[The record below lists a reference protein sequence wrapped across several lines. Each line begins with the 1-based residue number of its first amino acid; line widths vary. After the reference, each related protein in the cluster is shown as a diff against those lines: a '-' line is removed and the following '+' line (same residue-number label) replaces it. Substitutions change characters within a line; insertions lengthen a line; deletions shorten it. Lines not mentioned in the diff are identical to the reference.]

1 MRAPLAILL
10 FLTTPLIAQV
20 RENVTVNLVEV
31 PVTVIDR
38 AGNPVRGLTAANFEL
53 LDEGK
58 ARPIATFDAIDFTQ
72 PQSAQ
77 TMSPLNPVARRNFM
91 LVFDLAFSS
100 PKSLLKA
107 QEAARDFIATMT
119 QSRDRVA
126 ISSVDAEHGFRLLT
140 AFTTDRNALLGAIG
154 DPRNFTALDPLQI
167 AGNSIY
173 EEGKNVSGSE
183 IPTGR
188 SDRIGDAAA
197 EQIHEINK
205 QTAKLDD
212 AYVRARINRVIGTLG
227 GLAKMLNAVH
237 GRKEVVLLSEGFD
250 PKYVQG
256 RDVRPSREL
265 SEENEAASHG
275 EIWNVDSDK
284 RFGSADS
291 MSVID
296 RMAQLFKRSDV
307 VMHAIDIQGL
317 RVQNDLREGSR
328 VNSNEGLFLVA
339 KPTGGE
345 VFRDTNNL
353 KSNFEQMLRQQE
365 VVYVLGFSAPAQKAG
380 TFHNLK
386 VRLVNAP
393 GGARVTHR
401 PGYYESGNES
411 AVERELT
418 NAQIILND
426 VPQADVHVAA
436 LSAPFPTGSKNA
448 QVPVILEINGDD
460 VLKSASGKS
469 VTAEVFVYAFDDQ
482 GLVRDSIFQRMG
494 LDLDKVG
501 PKLKG
506 GGLKW
511 YGTLSLPEGKYAV
524 KSLVRVAESDKKG
537 YARTDVVVPR
547 AGDSAVLQPFF
558 YDESPQ
564 KWLMVKGASHAPANA
579 AYPFEVNAE
588 VFVPM
593 AAPHGGKFAVFVYNV
608 APDEM
613 TLETTPP
620 AKVISQ
626 LRGSGGVVKT
636 VMQLDNAAGAK
647 SVDVV
652 VRKKGSADVRSSR
665 SILREDAGSPVTPR

>member
-1 MRAPLAILL
+1 MRAPIAILL
-10 FLTTPLIAQV
+10 LSALPLIAQV
-20 RENVTVNLVEV
+20 RESVTVHIVEV
-31 PVTVIDR
+31 PVTVVDR
-38 AGNPVRGLTAANFEL
+38 EGNPVRGLTAANFEL
-53 LDEGK
+53 LDDGK
-58 ARPIATFDAIDFTQ
+58 ARAISSFEAIDFNSRESLQ
-72 PQSAQ
+72 AV
-77 TMSPLNPVARRNFM
+77 SPLNPVVRRNFM

-100 PKSLLKA
+100 PKSLVKA
-107 QEAARDFIATMT
+107 QEAARDFVNTMT

-154 DPRNFTALDPLQI
+154 DPRNFTAIDPLQI
-167 AGNSIY
+167 AGNAIF
-173 EEGKNVSGSE
+173 EEGKNVSGAE
-183 IPTGR
+183 IATGR
-188 SDRIGDAAA
+188 GDRSGDAAA
-197 EQIHEINK
+197 ESAHEIAK

-227 GLAKMLNAVH
+227 GMAKMLDAVH

-265 SEENEAASHG
+265 QEENEAASHG

-284 RFGSADS
+284 RFGSAES
-291 MSVID
+291 LSIID

-339 KPTGGE
+339 KPTGGD
-345 VFRDTNNL
+345 VFRDTNDL
-353 KSNFEQMLRQQE
+353 KSDFEKLLHQQE
-365 VVYVLGFSAPAQKAG
+365 VVYVLSFNAPAQKAG

-393 GGARVTHR
+393 GGVRVMHR

-411 AVERELT
+411 AVERSLT

-426 VPQADVHVAA
+426 VPQPDVHVAA
-436 LSAPFPTGSKNA
+436 LSAPFPTGQKNA

-460 VLKSASGKS
+460 VLKDIHGKS
-469 VTAEVFVYAFDDQ
+469 ATAEVFVYAFDDQ
-482 GLVRDSIFQRMG
+482 GLVRDSMFQRMA

-501 PKLKG
+501 AKLKG
-506 GGLKW
+506 AGVKW

-524 KSLVRVAESDKKG
+524 KSLVRIAETDRKG
-537 YARTDVVVPR
+537 YARTDVIVPR
-547 AGDSAVLQPFF
+547 LGDTAVLPPFF
-558 YDESPQ
+558 YDDAAS

-579 AYPFEVNAE
+579 PYPFEVNAE

-593 AAPHGGKFAVFVYNV
+593 AAPHAGKFAVFVYNV
-608 APDEM
+608 APEEM
-613 TLETTPP
+613 TLETTPR
-620 AKVISQ
+620 ARVLAQ
-626 LRGSGGVVKT
+626 VRGSGGVVKT

-652 VRKKGSADVRSSR
+652 VRKKGSADVRTASVP
-665 SILREDAGSPVTPR
+665 LPPEDVGKH